1 MKFQKLRPETWDAYA
16 KAHEDFDGL
25 WIFQHVP
32 KTAGSS
38 ITVALS
44 SHAAPYTNIA
54 ADRQA
59 ATPFRKQYRELSA
72 TTPLE
77 RDGKPMRSVSGHLW
91 KADVDVLLGRDP
103 DARLFTFVRDPVRRV
118 ISDYRY
124 SRTPAHAQWQEQ
136 IKAYPDLDSYI
147 EDSPAVKNKTVFFL
161 TGERDGDAA
170 EVVPWIMARF
180 DYIGLLEEMEMSHT
194 ILARLLRM
202 GEAQAEHRRST
213 EALPQNA
220 ETPTPA
226 QLSRIRKMNDLD
238 LALFNRVATIH
249 RKLREADK
257 PGIAA

>member
-1 MKFQKLRPETWDAYA
+1 MKFHRLRPDTWNAYA
-16 KAHEDFDGL
+16 KAHENFNGL

-44 SHAAPYTNIA
+44 SHAAPYTNISPN
-54 ADRQA
+54 RT
-59 ATPFRKQYRELSA
+59 TPTSIRKQYRELSA

-91 KADVDVLLGRDP
+91 KADVDALLGRDP
-103 DARLFTFVRDPVRRV
+103 DARLFTFVRDPVQRV

-136 IKAYPDLDSYI
+136 IKAYPNLDSYI
-147 EDSPAVKNKTVFFL
+147 EDSPAVRNKTVFFL

-180 DYIGLLEEMEMSHT
+180 DYIGLLEDMEMSHT
-194 ILARLLRM
+194 ILNRLLRM
-202 GEAQAEHRRST
+202 GEAQVEHRRST

-226 QLSRIRKMNDLD
+226 QLARIRKMNGLD
-238 LALFNRVATIH
+238 LALFRRVKVAH
-249 RKLREADK
+249 VKLREAN
-257 PGIAA
+257 IFL